1 MESVYSNILDLMVT
15 KGYISKENQD
25 LYLYAMKVLFR
36 GIINMTA
43 LFVTGVALGLLKE
56 SIFMFLSFFVL
67 RKFAGGLHSDKYI
80 TCFVSS
86 LFISISGLLL
96 IKNAWFVSKNIF
108 TIIMLVSASLIVVFS
123 PVKHP
128 NKEISNKEE
137 KIYKVFSSVLSVAI
151 CGLSILLIFNE
162 FGVETGYSLGT
173 GLITSSLLMIAGK
186 FKLSKKLK
194 EEKGK

>member
-36 GIINMTA
+36 SIINMTA
-43 LFVTGVALGLLKE
+43 LFVTGIVLGLLKE

-108 TIIMLVSASLIVVFS
+108 TIIMSVSASLIIAFS
-123 PVKHP
+123 PVKHQ
-128 NKEISNKEE
+128 NKKISNKEE
-137 KIYKVFSSVLSVAI
+137 KIYKVLSSVLSVVI
-151 CGLSILLIFNE
+151 CGLSTLLVFNE
-162 FGVETGYSLGT
+162 FGFETGYSLGT
-173 GLITSSLLMIAGK
+173 GLITASLLMVAGK
-186 FKLSKKLK
+186 VKLLICTKK
-194 EEKGK
+194 E

>member
-1 MESVYSNILDLMVT
+1 MMESVYSNILDLMVT

-36 GIINMTA
+36 SIINMTA
-43 LFVTGVALGLLKE
+43 LFVTGIALGLLKE

-86 LFISISGLLL
+86 LFISIGGLLL
-96 IKNAWFVSKNIF
+96 IKNTWFVSKNIF
-108 TIIMLVSASLIVVFS
+108 AIIMLVSASLIVVFS

-128 NKEISNKEE
+128 NKDISDKEE
-137 KIYKVFSSVLSVAI
+137 KIYKAFSAVLSVII
-151 CGLSILLIFNE
+151 CSLSILLIFNE

-186 FKLSKKLK
+186 LKLLKTITKK
-194 EEKGK
+194 GI

>member
-1 MESVYSNILDLMVT
+1 MENVYSNILDLMLT

-36 GIINMTA
+36 SIINMTA
-43 LFVTGVALGLLKE
+43 LFVTGIALGLLKE

-86 LFISISGLLL
+86 LFISVGGLLL

-108 TIIMLVSASLIVVFS
+108 AIIMLVSASLIVVFS

-128 NKEISNKEE
+128 NKDISNKEE
-137 KIYKVFSSVLSVAI
+137 KIYKAFSAVLSVII

-162 FGVETGYSLGT
+162 IGVETGYSLGT
-173 GLITSSLLMIAGK
+173 GLITASLLMIAGK
-186 FKLSKKLK
+186 FKESKFLIM
-194 EEKGK
+194 KGI

>member
-1 MESVYSNILDLMVT
+1 MESIYSNILALMVT

-36 GIINMTA
+36 SIINMTA
-43 LFVTGVALGLLKE
+43 LFVTGIALGLLKE
-56 SIFMFLSFFVL
+56 SIFMFLSFFIL

-80 TCFVSS
+80 NCFVSS
-86 LFISISGLLL
+86 LFISIGGLLL
-96 IKNAWFVSKNIF
+96 IKNTWFVSKNIF

-186 FKLSKKLK
+186 LKLSKTITK
-194 EEKGK
+194 KGI

>member
-1 MESVYSNILDLMVT
+1 MENVYSNILDLMLT

-36 GIINMTA
+36 SIINMTA
-43 LFVTGVALGLLKE
+43 LFVTGIVLGLLKE

-80 TCFVSS
+80 TCFLSS
-86 LFISISGLLL
+86 LFISIGGLLL
-96 IKNAWFVSKNIF
+96 IKNTWFVSKNIF

-137 KIYKVFSSVLSVAI
+137 KIYKVFSAVLSVII
-151 CGLSILLIFNE
+151 CSLSILLNFNE

-173 GLITSSLLMIAGK
+173 GLITASLLMIAGK
-186 FKLSKKLK
+186 LKLLKSITKK
-194 EEKGK
+194 GI

>member
-36 GIINMTA
+36 GIINMAA
-43 LFVTGVALGLLKE
+43 LFVTGIALGLLKE

-80 TCFVSS
+80 TCFFSS
-86 LFISISGLLL
+86 LFISIGGLLL
-96 IKNAWFVSKNIF
+96 IKNTWFVSKNIF
-108 TIIMLVSASLIVVFS
+108 TIIMLLSASLIVVFS

-137 KIYKVFSSVLSVAI
+137 KIYKALSSVLSVAI
-151 CGLSILLIFNE
+151 CSLSILLIFNE
-162 FGVETGYSLGT
+162 FGVETGYSLAT
-173 GLITSSLLMIAGK
+173 GLITASILMIAGK
-186 FKLSKKLK
+186 IKLK
-194 EEKGK
+194 K

>member
-1 MESVYSNILDLMVT
+1 MLT

-36 GIINMTA
+36 SIINMTA
-43 LFVTGVALGLLKE
+43 LFVTGIALGLLKE

-86 LFISISGLLL
+86 LFISVGGLLL

-108 TIIMLVSASLIVVFS
+108 AIIMLVSASLIVVFS

-128 NKEISNKEE
+128 NKDISNKEE
-137 KIYKVFSSVLSVAI
+137 KIYKAFSAVLSVII

-162 FGVETGYSLGT
+162 IGVETGYSLGT
-173 GLITSSLLMIAGK
+173 GLITASLLMIAGK
-186 FKLSKKLK
+186 FKESKFLIM
-194 EEKGK
+194 KGI

>member
-1 MESVYSNILDLMVT
+1 MENVYSNILDLMLT

-36 GIINMTA
+36 SIINMTA
-43 LFVTGVALGLLKE
+43 LFVTGIVLGLLKE

-80 TCFVSS
+80 TCFLSS
-86 LFISISGLLL
+86 LFINIGGLLL
-96 IKNAWFVSKNIF
+96 IKNTWFVSKNIF

-137 KIYKVFSSVLSVAI
+137 KIYKVFSAVLSVII
-151 CGLSILLIFNE
+151 CSLSILLNFNE

-173 GLITSSLLMIAGK
+173 GLITASLLMIAGK
-186 FKLSKKLK
+186 LKLLKSITKK
-194 EEKGK
+194 GI

>member
-36 GIINMTA
+36 SIINMTA
-43 LFVTGVALGLLKE
+43 LFVTGIALGLLKE

-86 LFISISGLLL
+86 LFISIGGLLL
-96 IKNAWFVSKNIF
+96 IKNTWFVSKNIF
-108 TIIMLVSASLIVVFS
+108 AIIMLVSASLIVVFS

-128 NKEISNKEE
+128 NKDISDKEE
-137 KIYKVFSSVLSVAI
+137 KIYKAFSAVLSVII
-151 CGLSILLIFNE
+151 CSLSILLIFNE

-186 FKLSKKLK
+186 LKLLKTITKK
-194 EEKGK
+194 GI